1 MYLALRDLRFARGRF
16 LLMGA
21 VVALIAVLGV
31 LLSGMST
38 GLTDSGVSGLRALPA
53 TGFAFSADASGE
65 LFSRSTVTRAEWER
79 WGTVS
84 GVQAAAPF
92 GDTLAHAT
100 VTGGAAP
107 GTQVDLAVFGVVPGS
122 FLDPVPESG
131 RALGAAVAD
140 EGGVLVSQ
148 QILDDGVRV
157 GDRLGIDRSGVVL
170 TVVGTVG
177 SQSYGHVAVA
187 YAPLSTWQ
195 KIHYGLPG
203 DLPAAARD
211 VATAVAVRTGAGF
224 DAAAADRDAGTHWVT
239 KAGSYSASPGY
250 SAESGTMKLISWFL
264 YVISALVVGS
274 FFTVW
279 TVQRKPEI
287 ALLKAI
293 GAAERYV
300 VRDALAQAAAVLVLA
315 TALGTT
321 VGLAVGRTL
330 MGSAPFSLRAAP
342 VATAALS
349 LVALGLLG
357 ALAAVRRITAV
368 DPLTAL
374 GADR

>member
-21 VVALIAVLGV
+21 VVALIALLGV

-38 GLTDSGVSGLRALPA
+38 GLTDSGVSGLRALPVN
-53 TGFAFSADASGE
+53 GFAFSADASGE
-65 LFSRSTVTRAEWER
+65 LFSRSTVTRSQWEQWSR
-79 WGTVS
+79 S
-84 GVQAAAPF
+84 PGVQDAAPF
-92 GDTLAHAT
+92 GDALAHAT
-100 VTGGAAP
+100 VTAGAVP
-107 GTQVDLAVFGVVPGS
+107 GTQVDVAVFGVVPGS
-122 FLDPVPESG
+122 FLDPAPASG
-131 RALGAAVAD
+131 RALATLPAGTD
-140 EGGVLVSQ
+140 GVLVSRQ
-148 QILDDGVRV
+148 VLDEGVRV
-157 GDRLGIDRSGVVL
+157 GDHLGIDRSGVVL
-170 TVVGTVG
+170 TVVGTVDT
-177 SQSYGHVAVA
+177 QSYGHVAVA
-187 YAPLSTWQ
+187 YAPLATWQ

-203 DLPAAARD
+203 ELPAAARD
-211 VATAVAVRTGAGF
+211 VATAVAAKTGAGF
-224 DAAAADRDAGTHWVT
+224 HAAAADHAAGTHWVT
-239 KAGSYSASPGY
+239 KPASYSASPGY

-293 GAAERYV
+293 GASGGYV
-300 VRDALAQAAAVLVLA
+300 VRDALAQAAAVLLLA
-315 TALGTT
+315 TAGGTAI
-321 VGLAVGRTL
+321 GLAVGRTL
-330 MGSAPFSLRAAP
+330 MGSAPFSLRPAP

-349 LVALGLLG
+349 LVVLGLIG
-357 ALAAVRRITAV
+357 ASVAVRRIMSV